1 MDGTTVVLGL
11 EAPALQ
17 EQVLH
22 FLERRPG
29 LRILGAA
36 GDAPTLAR
44 TVREASPQVVIA
56 TAELLAATPDLDG
69 AALLV
74 VGERETTSGLRAAIR
89 AGASGFYLWPEERDS
104 LGRDADRAA
113 STGEGSDGRV
123 VAVYGPRGGVGTTFL
138 ATNLA
143 AACAE
148 GERRVI
154 LADLD
159 LHFADVTTAL
169 GIVANGESRTIVDVA
184 AVADDLGA
192 AHLEAV
198 LHRHP
203 KGFEILLAP
212 SHPEQAGQV
221 DAGQVR
227 AVGKA
232 LRGAGDLVVLHVPRA
247 LDPVTMAALE
257 TADEIL
263 LVVTL
268 DVLAF
273 RDAKRALEVL
283 AARDLDDR
291 CRLVVNRARKA
302 EVLPDDA
309 ERVFGLRPVAVIASD
324 PAVPRAQD
332 RGQVVVGQRGRAGRK
347 VAALARSILREEA

>member
-17 EQVLH
+17 EQVLR

-29 LRILGAA
+29 LRIVGAA
-36 GDAPTLAR
+36 GDGASLTR
-44 TVREASPQVVIA
+44 MVREAGPRVVI
-56 TAELLAATPDLDG
+56 TTPEVLAAAPDVDG

-74 VGERETTSGLRAAIR
+74 VGERETTAGLRAAIH
-89 AGASGFYLWPEERDS
+89 AGARGFYLWPEERES

-113 STGEGSDGRV
+113 SSGEPRDGRV

-143 AACAE
+143 AACAD
-148 GERRVI
+148 GGRRVI

-169 GIVANGESRTIVDVA
+169 GIVANGDSRTIADVA
-184 AVADDLGA
+184 PVADDLGA
-192 AHLEAV
+192 SNLEAV

-203 KGFEILLAP
+203 KGFGILLAP
-212 SHPEQAGQV
+212 THPEQAAGV
-221 DAGQVR
+221 EPGQVR

-232 LRGAGDLVVLHVPRA
+232 LRGAGDLVILHVPRA
-247 LDPVTMAALE
+247 LDEVTMAALE
-257 TADEIL
+257 AADEIL

-273 RDAKRALEVL
+273 RDAKRALELL
-283 AARDLDDR
+283 AARDLSER
-291 CRLVVNRARKA
+291 CRLVVNRARRA

-332 RGQVVVGQRGRAGRK
+332 RGQVVVGRRGHAGRK
-347 VAALARSILREEA
+347 VAALARSILKEGS

>member
-11 EAPALQ
+11 EAHALQ

-29 LRILGAA
+29 LRIVGAA
-36 GDAPTLAR
+36 GDAQALTR
-44 TVREASPQVVIA
+44 KVREAGPQVVI
-56 TAELLAATPDLDG
+56 TTPEVLAAAPDLDG

-74 VGERETTSGLRAAIR
+74 VGERETTAGLRAAIR
-89 AGASGFYLWPEERDS
+89 AGARGFYLWPEERES
-104 LGRDADRAA
+104 LGRDADRVV
-113 STGEGSDGRV
+113 SPGDPPKGRI

-143 AACAE
+143 AACVE
-148 GERRVI
+148 GGRRVI

-169 GIVANGESRTIVDVA
+169 GILANGEARTIADVA
-184 AVADDLGA
+184 AVGDDLGA
-192 AHLEAV
+192 SHLEAV

-212 SHPEQAGQV
+212 KSAEQASV
-221 DAGQVR
+221 VEPGQVR
-227 AVGKA
+227 AVGNA

-257 TADEIL
+257 AADQIL
-263 LVVTL
+263 VVVTL

-273 RDAKRALEVL
+273 RDAKRALEKL
-283 AARDLDDR
+283 AVWDLVHR

-332 RGQVVVGQRGRAGRK
+332 RGQVVVGRRGQAARK
-347 VAALARSILREEA
+347 VAVLARSILGGES